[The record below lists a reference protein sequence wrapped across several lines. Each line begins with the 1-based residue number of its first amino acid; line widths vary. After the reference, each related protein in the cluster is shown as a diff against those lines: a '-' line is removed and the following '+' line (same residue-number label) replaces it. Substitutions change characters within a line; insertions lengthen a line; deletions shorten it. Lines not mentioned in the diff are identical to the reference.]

1 MHYDR
6 DYRGLTQSYGVDK
19 LNLYGHGFSSH
30 NLQFKFLKNFFKGGP
45 RPHVFISMGG
55 PRPHVFSGPA
65 TICRIDLFEILDL
78 ESWPMNKFIC
88 CILGLDRI

>member
-30 NLQFKFLKNFFKGGP
+30 NLQFKFLKIFLRVGP
-45 RPHVFISMGG
+45 AHKYLVAS
-55 PRPHVFSGPA
+55 A
-65 TICRIDLFEILDL
+65 TICRIDLFEFIDL
-78 ESWPMNKFIC
+78 ESRRLEKFIY
-88 CILGLDRI
+88 